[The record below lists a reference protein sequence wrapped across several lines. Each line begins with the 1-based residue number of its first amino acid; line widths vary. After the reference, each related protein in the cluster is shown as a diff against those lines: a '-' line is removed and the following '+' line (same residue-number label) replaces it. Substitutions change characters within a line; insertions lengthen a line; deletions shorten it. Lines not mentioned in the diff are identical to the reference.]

1 MQAQL
6 AQVPAATAA
15 PLLAVR
21 DVSVVFGGI
30 VALNGVSFDMKQGQI
45 LGLIGPNGAGKTT
58 LFNCLSRLYQPS
70 KGDILM
76 EGVSILTR
84 PAHRIAEIGIGR
96 TFQNVALFPNM
107 TVLDNVRVGTHAHT
121 TGDIISDSLKLPRAT
136 SVEATINKKVAD
148 ILKYLDL
155 TSVAHAPVA
164 GLPFGTQKRVELA
177 RALAADPKILLL
189 DEPAGGLNHEEVHVL
204 GDLICRIRDER
215 HITVLL
221 VEHHMG
227 LVMSIADHVVAL
239 NFGRKLAE
247 GTPAQI
253 QSDPDVI
260 DASLAAWLPLTLFDW
275 MSWNANPQG
284 YQPRRDESR
293 AVSVN
298 VVSRGYFRTLGIP
311 VLAGREFD
319 ATDDRR

>member
-1 MQAQL
+1 MTQVHL
-6 AQVPAATAA
+6 AQGQE

-30 VALNGVSFDMKQGQI
+30 VALNGVSFNMHKGQI

-70 KGDILM
+70 SGDILM
-76 EGVSILTR
+76 EGVSILKR
-84 PAHRIAEIGIGR
+84 PAHKIAEIGIGR
-96 TFQNVALFPNM
+96 TFQNVALFANLS
-107 TVLDNVRVGTHAHT
+107 VLDNVRVGTHART
-121 TGDIISDSLKLPRAT
+121 SSDIISDSLKLAWVRRNDAA
-136 SVEATINKKVAD
+136 VDKKVHE
-148 ILKYLDL
+148 ILAYLELED
-155 TSVAHAPVA
+155 VAHTAVS

-204 GDLICRIRDER
+204 GDLIRRIRDER
-215 HITVLL
+215 HMTVLL

-247 GTPAQI
+247 GTPAQV
-253 QSDPDVI
+253 QADPDVI
-260 DASLAAWLPLTLFDW
+260 KA
-275 MSWNANPQG
+275 
-284 YQPRRDESR
+284 Y
-293 AVSVN
+293 
-298 VVSRGYFRTLGIP
+298 LGSK
-311 VLAGREFD
+311 D
-319 ATDDRR
+319 Q

>member
-1 MQAQL
+1 MAMHVAAASRRDNMMQAQS
-6 AQVPAATAA
+6 AQGQS

-30 VALNGVSFDMKQGQI
+30 VALNGVSFDMHQGAI

-70 KGDILM
+70 SGDILM
-76 EGVSILTR
+76 EGTSILSR
-84 PAHRIAEIGIGR
+84 PPHRIAEIGIGR
-96 TFQNVALFPNM
+96 TFQNVALFPNLS
-107 TVLDNVRVGTHAHT
+107 VLDNVRVGTHSRTSSDIVSDALKLAWVRRGETAMNKKVHDILGYLDLESVAHT
-121 TGDIISDSLKLPRAT
+121 TVS
-136 SVEATINKKVAD
+136 
-148 ILKYLDL
+148 
-155 TSVAHAPVA
+155 

-204 GDLICRIRDER
+204 GDLIRKIRDER
-215 HITVLL
+215 KITVLL

-247 GTPAQI
+247 GTPAQV
-253 QSDPDVI
+253 QADPDVI
-260 DASLAAWLPLTLFDW
+260 KA
-275 MSWNANPQG
+275 
-284 YQPRRDESR
+284 Y
-293 AVSVN
+293 
-298 VVSRGYFRTLGIP
+298 LGSK
-311 VLAGREFD
+311 D
-319 ATDDRR
+319 Q

>member
-1 MQAQL
+1 MTQPQL
-6 AQVPAATAA
+6 AQGRD

-30 VALNGVSFDMKQGQI
+30 VALNGVSFDMHKGQV

-70 KGDILM
+70 SGDILM
-76 EGVSILTR
+76 EGVSILKR
-84 PAHRIAEIGIGR
+84 PAHKIAEIGIGR
-96 TFQNVALFPNM
+96 TFQNVALFANLSVM
-107 TVLDNVRVGTHAHT
+107 DNVRVGAHAKT
-121 TGDIISDSLKLPRAT
+121 SSDIISDSLRLAWVRR
-136 SVEATINKKVAD
+136 SEAAVNEKVHE
-148 ILKYLDL
+148 ILAYLDL
-155 TSVAHAPVA
+155 ESVAHTTVA

-204 GDLICRIRDER
+204 GDLIRRIRDQR
-215 HITVLL
+215 DVTVLL

-247 GTPAQI
+247 GTPAQV
-253 QSDPDVI
+253 QADPDVI
-260 DASLAAWLPLTLFDW
+260 KA
-275 MSWNANPQG
+275 
-284 YQPRRDESR
+284 Y
-293 AVSVN
+293 
-298 VVSRGYFRTLGIP
+298 LGSK
-311 VLAGREFD
+311 EQ
-319 ATDDRR
+319 

>member
-1 MQAQL
+1 MTQAQL
-6 AQVPAATAA
+6 AQGSS

-30 VALNGVSFDMKQGQI
+30 IALNGVSFDMHKGAI
-45 LGLIGPNGAGKTT
+45 LGLIRPNGAGKTT

-70 KGDILM
+70 SGDILM

-84 PAHRIAEIGIGR
+84 PPHRIAEIGIGR
-96 TFQNVALFPNM
+96 TFQNVALFPNLS
-107 TVLDNVRVGTHAHT
+107 VLDNVRVGTHCRSNS
-121 TGDIISDSLKLPRAT
+121 DIISDSLRLGWVRRG
-136 SVEATINKKVAD
+136 EAELNKHVHE
-148 ILKYLDL
+148 IVTYLGLDD
-155 TSVAHAPVA
+155 VAHTIVS

-204 GDLICRIRDER
+204 GDLIKRIRDER
-215 HITVLL
+215 HMTVLL

-247 GTPAQI
+247 GTPAQV
-253 QSDPDVI
+253 QADPDVI
-260 DASLAAWLPLTLFDW
+260 KA
-275 MSWNANPQG
+275 
-284 YQPRRDESR
+284 Y
-293 AVSVN
+293 
-298 VVSRGYFRTLGIP
+298 LGSK
-311 VLAGREFD
+311 D
-319 ATDDRR
+319 Q

>member
-1 MQAQL
+1 MTQAQL
-6 AQVPAATAA
+6 AQGRD

-21 DVSVVFGGI
+21 NVSVVFGGI
-30 VALNGVSFDMKQGQI
+30 VALNGVSFDMHQGQI

-70 KGDILM
+70 SGDILM
-76 EGVSILTR
+76 EGVSILKR
-84 PAHRIAEIGIGR
+84 PPHRIAEIGIGR
-96 TFQNVALFPNM
+96 TFQNVALFPNLS
-107 TVLDNVRVGTHAHT
+107 VLDNVRVGTHSRT
-121 TGDIISDSLKLPRAT
+121 NSDIVSDSLKLGWVRR
-136 SVEATINKKVAD
+136 SEAELNKQVHE
-148 ILKYLDL
+148 ILGYLNLED
-155 TSVAHAPVA
+155 VAHVTVS

-204 GDLICRIRDER
+204 GDLIRRIRDDR
-215 HITVLL
+215 KMTILL

-247 GTPAQI
+247 GTPAAV

-260 DASLAAWLPLTLFDW
+260 KA
-275 MSWNANPQG
+275 
-284 YQPRRDESR
+284 Y
-293 AVSVN
+293 
-298 VVSRGYFRTLGIP
+298 LGSK
-311 VLAGREFD
+311 D
-319 ATDDRR
+319 Q